1 MANLVDAAGDG
12 GVAGTDYT
20 LTGASTNFAAK
31 RASVAKTQSA
41 YGNSSGVAASDV
53 FSLTQN
59 LRFAYSGQDADSP
72 VVAGRTAS

>member
-1 MANLVDAAGDG
+1 MANAVDAAGNG

-20 LTGASTNFAAK
+20 LTGVGTNFAAK
-31 RASVAKTQSA
+31 RVSVAETQKGYGSA
-41 YGNSSGVAASDV
+41 VSASGV